1 VDAPSHLRG
10 PADPDSTSDPADSDF
25 ALPTAVSDFNIFILK
40 RFVPEVTGAS
50 LVEVIADTGE

>member
-1 VDAPSHLRG
+1 MRHRISWDQPIQTLL
-10 PADPDSTSDPADSDF
+10 PTSADSDF

-50 LVEVIADTGE
+50 LAEVIADTG

>member
-1 VDAPSHLRG
+1 MRHRISGDQPIQTLL
-10 PADPDSTSDPADSDF
+10 PTPADSDF

-50 LVEVIADTGE
+50 LAEVIADTG